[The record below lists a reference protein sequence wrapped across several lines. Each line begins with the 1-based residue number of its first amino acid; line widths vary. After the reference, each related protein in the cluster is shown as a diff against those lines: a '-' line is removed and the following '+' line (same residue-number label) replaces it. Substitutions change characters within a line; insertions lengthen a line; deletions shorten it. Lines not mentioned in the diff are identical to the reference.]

1 MNANKHSEYSELLDF
16 INQCPVG
23 LVKSNNA
30 GDIEL
35 LNAFGS
41 QILFPLSIY
50 SSCDLSNIKT
60 ILNYFDPQLVK
71 QIDSFEPSFGP
82 ICEEHRFE
90 LRPSDS
96 ASLQFYSIT
105 INKISESVFQYVL
118 KDITAIVRKEQELQE
133 LIEASA
139 MQAGKL
145 EMSVGLLHDVG
156 NAVTS
161 FGTEVAKLKN
171 SLEWRELADLDK
183 LLNLFSSHESGLDQS
198 MGPGKGKAV
207 QKYMH
212 ALKNSLAKKNSLLL
226 EGANKLY
233 ENTSHIQDVLNI
245 QRHYVKDKVKN
256 KRELISLFSVVED
269 AIAIQAGII
278 LKRNVELIK
287 DFSPKLPRIEGDHTR
302 LIQVVIN
309 ILKNSAEAF
318 DSISHQDQRYI
329 KITLRA
335 LEQEGLLLLQV
346 SDNAVGF
353 DPEKATEL
361 FEKGQ
366 TSKQTGTGFGLYNC
380 KQIIDSHHGE
390 ISISSQGI
398 DKGATLRIKLPYN

>member
-1 MNANKHSEYSELLDF
+1 MNANKQSEYSELLDF

-23 LVKSNNA
+23 LVKSNKA
-30 GDIEL
+30 GDIQL

-41 QILFPLSIY
+41 QILFPLSVY

-60 ILNYFDPQLVK
+60 ILKYFDAQLVN
-71 QIDSFEPSFGP
+71 QIDSFGPTFGR

-118 KDITAIVRKEQELQE
+118 KDITAIVRKEHELQD

-183 LLNLFSSHESGLDQS
+183 LLNLFSSHESARD
-198 MGPGKGKAV
+198 
-207 QKYMH
+207 
-212 ALKNSLAKKNSLLL
+212 
-226 EGANKLY
+226 
-233 ENTSHIQDVLNI
+233 
-245 QRHYVKDKVKN
+245 
-256 KRELISLFSVVED
+256 
-269 AIAIQAGII
+269 
-278 LKRNVELIK
+278 
-287 DFSPKLPRIEGDHTR
+287 
-302 LIQVVIN
+302 
-309 ILKNSAEAF
+309 
-318 DSISHQDQRYI
+318 
-329 KITLRA
+329 
-335 LEQEGLLLLQV
+335 
-346 SDNAVGF
+346 
-353 DPEKATEL
+353 
-361 FEKGQ
+361 
-366 TSKQTGTGFGLYNC
+366 
-380 KQIIDSHHGE
+380 
-390 ISISSQGI
+390 
-398 DKGATLRIKLPYN
+398 

>member
-1 MNANKHSEYSELLDF
+1 MNANKQSEYSELLDF

-23 LVKSNNA
+23 LVKSNKA

-35 LNAFGS
+35 LNAFAS

-60 ILNYFDPQLVK
+60 ILNYFDAQLVN
-71 QIDSFEPSFGP
+71 QIDSFEPTFGP

-90 LRPSDS
+90 LRPRDS

-118 KDITAIVRKEQELQE
+118 KDITAIVRKEHELQD

-183 LLNLFSSHESGLDQS
+183 LLNLFSSHESAIDQS
-198 MGPGKGKAV
+198 MGHGKGLAIL
-207 QKYMH
+207 KYLR
-212 ALKNSLAKKNSLLL
+212 ALKNSLAKKNSLLQ
-226 EGANKLY
+226 EGANQLY

-269 AIAIQAGII
+269 ALAIQAGII
-278 LKRNVELIK
+278 LKRNIELIK
-287 DFSPKLPRIEGDHTR
+287 DFSPKLPRIKGDHTR

-318 DSISHQDQRYI
+318 DSILQQDRRYI

-335 LEQEGLLLLQV
+335 LEEEGLLLLQV
-346 SDNAVGF
+346 ADNAGGF
-353 DPEKATEL
+353 VPDKAKKL
-361 FEKGQ
+361 FEKGLS
-366 TSKQTGTGFGLYNC
+366 SKQTGTGFGLYNC

-390 ISISSQGI
+390 ISISSEGI
-398 DKGATLRIKLPYN
+398 NKGATLSIKLPYK